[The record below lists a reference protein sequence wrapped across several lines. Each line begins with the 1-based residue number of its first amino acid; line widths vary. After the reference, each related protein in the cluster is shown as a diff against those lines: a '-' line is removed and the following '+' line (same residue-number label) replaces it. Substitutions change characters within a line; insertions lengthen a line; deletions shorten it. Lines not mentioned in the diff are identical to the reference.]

1 MHSSARS
8 NAFLDALDL
17 GSAVQRSLV
26 GVAPFQGASALT
38 LAICLAGIDVVC
50 WALAWHYDFQPT
62 ISATAIFAARVI
74 PSLPASALPYASL
87 VSLLIT
93 LLPTL
98 AEFALPRLAAA
109 GFRVAS
115 MAVYG
120 LSLFDAMTDWPNV
133 TATMDAYR
141 GSFDGFGILA
151 LPAWWTARIILLAF
165 ATHGF
170 ELLAFVVGICA
181 VRLLF
186 QARSAPALATR

>member
-1 MHSSARS
+1 MTTHS

-17 GSAVQRSLV
+17 AGAIQRALAGLAGISGL
-26 GVAPFQGASALT
+26 PALT
-38 LAICLAGIDVVC
+38 LAVFLEAIDIPLI
-50 WALAWHYDFQPT
+50 AFAWHFDFQPT

-115 MAVYG
+115 AAVYG
-120 LSLFDAMTDWPNV
+120 LSLFDAITDWPNV
-133 TATMDAYR
+133 TATMEAYR

-151 LPAWWTARIILLAF
+151 LPAWWTTRIILLAF

-181 VRLLF
+181 VKLLF
-186 QARSAPALATR
+186 QVRRSPAMGTR

>member
-1 MHSSARS
+1 MHSGTRS

-17 GSAVQRSLV
+17 GSAVQRSL
-26 GVAPFQGASALT
+26 AALAAFQGPAALT
-38 LAICLAGIDVVC
+38 LAVLLALIDVPLVTF
-50 WALAWHYDFQPT
+50 AWHFDFQPT

-109 GFRVAS
+109 GFRAAS

-120 LSLFDAMTDWPNV
+120 LSLFDAMTDWSNV
-133 TATMDAYR
+133 TATMEAYR
-141 GSFDGFGILA
+141 SSFDGFGILA

-170 ELLAFVVGICA
+170 ELLAIVVGICA
-181 VRLLF
+181 VKLLF